1 MENQQENF
9 EIKKI
14 PSLANAFDRNG
25 QRLPS
30 SNQILSNL
38 PQPTFQPSLLPI
50 QNGGIG
56 ITNPIMANPLMNQYN
71 PLINNNNVGS
81 PANNYPLY
89 QQPKLPNLNA
99 QFNQQYD
106 QLLAQSISKKKV
118 PDQPHNAYNMTNAP
132 NGNYRVTQSQLPP
145 LIKSEMTQSPPD
157 LGEMPQLK
165 HNKRGPKGPRRK
177 REEGEEDSPGS
188 VTEKT
193 DTQQNESSTY
203 SNFKANPQKKVH
215 VHNQY
220 SSFDE
225 VKEHDLA
232 KDQDR
237 PYKCTHPKCAWAFVR
252 ESDYRRHI
260 KCHEA
265 PSYQCPY
272 WKIDPSCHRKGGAF
286 TRLDVL
292 KRHLKIIHYV
302 RATKDD
308 KKLNGKEDPG
318 WCIACQTTFNNSKQ
332 FLLHTNECSEK
343 LAMKKNEEASNNLL
357 ILSSAIDEHEKDNQ
371 QNQNKENQEIDNT
384 SSKIGENDR
393 KRRKRT

>member
-30 SNQILSNL
+30 SNQLLSNL
-38 PQPTFQPSLLPI
+38 PQPNFQPSLLPI

-56 ITNPIMANPLMNQYN
+56 LANPILTNPLMNQYN
-71 PLINNNNVGS
+71 PIINNNNVGT

-118 PDQPHNAYNMTNAP
+118 PDQPSNAYNATAQVQNP
-132 NGNYRVTQSQLPP
+132 SYRATPSQLPP
-145 LIKSEMTQSPPD
+145 LIHNEPPAAQPLSPPD

-165 HNKRGPKGPRRK
+165 PNKRGPKGPRK
-177 REEGEEDSPGS
+177 KKEDIDSPVNPNAKVNGK
-188 VTEKT
+188 E
-193 DTQQNESSTY
+193 NENSTF
-203 SNFKANPQKKVH
+203 SNFKANPEKKVH

-332 FLLHTNECSEK
+332 FLQHTNDCSEK

-357 ILSSAIDEHEKDNQ
+357 ILSSAIDEHEKDNH
-371 QNQNKENQEIDNT
+371 NKENVKQE
-384 SSKIGENDR
+384 KIVKEENDR
-393 KRRKRT
+393 KRRKRS